1 MNLVEAKY
9 LEYTINIFKKAL
21 EYKGNDNLPTYKI
34 LWKHNDKLLFANT
47 LNIDDNY
54 NILINK
60 LSPDFNPYHDKLP
73 IVENGKFPIDIM
85 ESIHQKYFPSGF
97 SNPINLYNNSL
108 ALFKEAISVVK
119 SVDTFHL
126 DNPEYR
132 LLNVSYLDSKTT
144 LPFIL
149 IDENFE
155 LEPVS
160 LIEVSKN

>member
-9 LEYTINIFKKAL
+9 FEYTINIFKKSL
-21 EYKGNDNLPTYKI
+21 EYRGNDNLPTYKI

-47 LNIDDNY
+47 LNIDNDY

-60 LSPDFNPYHDKLP
+60 LSPDFNPYHDELP
-73 IVENGKFPIDIM
+73 IVENGKFPIDII
-85 ESIHQKYFPSGF
+85 ESVHQKYFHSGF
-97 SNPINLYNNSL
+97 SNPVSLYNDPL
-108 ALFKEAISVVK
+108 ALLKESISSAK
-119 SVDTFHL
+119 SLDKFHL

-155 LEPVS
+155 LEPAS

>member
-9 LEYTINIFKKAL
+9 LEYTINIFKKFL
-21 EYKGNDNLPTYKI
+21 EHRGNDNLPTYKI

-47 LNIDDNY
+47 LNIDNDY
-54 NILINK
+54 NVLIDK

-85 ESIHQKYFPSGF
+85 ESIHKKYFLSGF
-97 SNPINLYNNSL
+97 SNPINLYNNPL

-119 SVDTFHL
+119 SVDAFHL
-126 DNPEYR
+126 DNIEYR
-132 LLNVSYLDSKTT
+132 LLNVSYLDLKTT